1 MITLEF
7 NYPPNIKEMMKLEIE
22 EKLNLDSI
30 AFESVFPAGESV
42 VAITDIREKQQKNG
56 SGWYLE
62 VEMINDDGQ
71 KIFDRILLG
80 NKDSA
85 YREKALVRWGLL
97 QKACGK
103 EKAVED
109 TDDLLNLAC
118 VVVVVHKQDITYGT
132 QAKILKYLPELTNS
146 KKQQDDKPY

>member
-1 MITLEF
+1 MISLEF

-22 EKLNLDSI
+22 KINLENLEFDN
-30 AFESVFPAGESV
+30 VFPAGESV
-42 VAITDIREKQQKNG
+42 VAITDIKEKEQKNS

-62 VEMINDDGQ
+62 IEMINDDGK

-80 NKDSA
+80 NKDAA
-85 YREKALVRWGLL
+85 YRDKAKVRWGLL

-103 EKAVED
+103 TEPVED
-109 TDDLLNLAC
+109 TDELLNLAC

-132 QAKILKYLPELTNS
+132 QAKILKYLPELTS
-146 KKQQDDKPY
+146 AKKKGGKEY

>member
-1 MITLEF
+1 MITIEI
-7 NYPPNIKEMMKLEIE
+7 NYPKNIKELMKLELQ
-22 EKLNLDSI
+22 EKLNLETLTFDN
-30 AFESVFPAGESV
+30 VFPAGESV
-42 VAITDIREKQQKNG
+42 VAITDIKEKEQKNG

-62 VEMINDDGQ
+62 IEMIDDDGR

-80 NKDSA
+80 NKDAA
-85 YREKALVRWGLL
+85 YREKAMQRWGLL

-103 EKAVED
+103 TEPVED
-109 TDDLLNLAC
+109 TDELLNLAC

-146 KKQQDDKPY
+146 KKRQDAAY